1 MGPTNNRSTS
11 RLVSTWIRSGAFTI
25 HAKRSTV
32 PMTDAAPTIVMVHG
46 VGVSHRYLMPTAEL
60 LATFCRVWVPDLPGF
75 GLSSKPRHILTL
87 QELSDALADWMGT
100 ANIPSASLL
109 GNSFGCQIIADFA
122 VRHSSLIE
130 RAILQGPTVDPAG
143 RTARQQLWRWLVN
156 GRHEAPAQALVI
168 LRDYRDCGLQ
178 RVFRTFKYA
187 LDDHIEGT
195 LPHVRVPTL
204 VVRGSRDVIVPQRW
218 AEEVTRLLPDGRLVI
233 IPDAAHTLNY
243 QKPAELTEAVRS
255 FLSDTATR
263 HAA

>member
-1 MGPTNNRSTS
+1 MRQTHNGAPS
-11 RLVSTWIRSGAFTI
+11 RLVSSWTRSGAYTI

-32 PMTDAAPTIVMVHG
+32 PLPDTTPNVVMVHG

-60 LATFCRVWVPDLPGF
+60 LATFCRVSVPDLPGF
-75 GLSSKPRHILTL
+75 GLSSKPEHILTL
-87 QELSDALADWMGT
+87 QELSDALAAWMR
-100 ANIPSASLL
+100 AAEIRSATLL

-122 VRHSSLIE
+122 VRHAPLIE
-130 RAILQGPTVDPAG
+130 RAVLQGPTVDPAA

-168 LRDYRDCGLQ
+168 LRDYRDCGLR

-243 QKPAELTEAVRS
+243 QKPVELTEAVRT
-255 FLSDTATR
+255 FLSDTASR

>member
-1 MGPTNNRSTS
+1 MRQNKEVSHS
-11 RLVSTWIRSGAFTI
+11 RLVSTWTRSESFTI
-25 HAKRSTV
+25 HAKHSTSQV
-32 PMTDAAPTIVMVHG
+32 PDSAPTIVMVHG
-46 VGVSHRYLMPTAEL
+46 VGVSHRYLMPTAER
-60 LATFCRVWVPDLPGF
+60 LATFSRVWVPDLPGF
-75 GLSSKPRHILTL
+75 GLSSKPQHILTL
-87 QELSDALADWMGT
+87 QQLSDALANWMRAVEIRRAT
-100 ANIPSASLL
+100 LL

-122 VRHSSLIE
+122 VRHAALIE
-130 RAILQGPTVDPAG
+130 RAILQGPTVDPAA

-168 LRDYRDCGLQ
+168 IRDYRDCGLR

-204 VVRGSRDVIVPQRW
+204 VVRGSRDVIVSQRW
-218 AEEVTRLLPDGRLVI
+218 AEEATRLLPDGRLVI
-233 IPDAAHTLNY
+233 IPNAAHTLNY

-255 FLSDTATR
+255 FLSETARR

>member
-1 MGPTNNRSTS
+1 MRQTHEVSPS
-11 RLVSTWIRSGAFTI
+11 RLVSTWTRSESFTI

-32 PMTDAAPTIVMVHG
+32 QLPDSAPTVVLVHG
-46 VGVSHRYLMPTAEL
+46 VGVSHRYLMPTAER

-75 GLSSKPRHILTL
+75 GLSSKPQHILTL
-87 QELSDALADWMGT
+87 QELSDALADWMRAVEIRRAT
-100 ANIPSASLL
+100 LL

-122 VRHSSLIE
+122 VRHAALIE
-130 RAILQGPTVDPAG
+130 RAILQGPTVDPAA

-168 LRDYRDCGLQ
+168 LRDYRDCGLR

-218 AEEVTRLLPDGRLVI
+218 AEEATRLLPDGRLVI
-233 IPDAAHTLNY
+233 IPHAAHTLNY

-255 FLSDTATR
+255 FLSETAKR

>member
-1 MGPTNNRSTS
+1 MSRTHSPS
-11 RLVSTWIRSGAFTI
+11 RLVSTSTRTEAFTI

-32 PMTDAAPTIVMVHG
+32 PLPDEAPTVVMVHG

-60 LATFCRVWVPDLPGF
+60 LAAFCRVWVPDLPGF
-75 GLSSKPRHILTL
+75 GLSSKPKHALTL
-87 QELSDALADWMGT
+87 QELSDALAEWMRAAGV
-100 ANIPSASLL
+100 PSSALL
-109 GNSFGCQIIADFA
+109 GQSFGCQIVADFA
-122 VRHSSLIE
+122 VRHRPLIDS
-130 RAILQGPTVDPAG
+130 AILQGPTVDPAA
-143 RTARQQLWRWLVN
+143 RTVRQQLWHWFIN

-168 LRDYRDCGLQ
+168 LRDYRDCGLR
-178 RVFRTFKYA
+178 RVFRTFGYA

-195 LPHVRVPTL
+195 LPHVQVPTL

-243 QKPAELTEAVRS
+243 QKPAELTEVVRS
-255 FLSDTATR
+255 FLLNTAKR